1 MREIIDKHFFDN
13 WVIAYYLGY
22 VVGFHS
28 SLFYNFVYL
37 EKIYYFY

>member
-22 VVGFHS
+22 VVGRYF
-28 SLFYNFVYL
+28 N
-37 EKIYYFY
+37 KIYK